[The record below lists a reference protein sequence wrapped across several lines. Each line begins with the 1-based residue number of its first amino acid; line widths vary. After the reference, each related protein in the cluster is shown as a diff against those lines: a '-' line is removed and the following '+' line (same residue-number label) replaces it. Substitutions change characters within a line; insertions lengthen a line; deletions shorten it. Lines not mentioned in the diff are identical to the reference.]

1 MTPSNHSRLLR
12 AAPILAL
19 ILLNLCFYW
28 KLVLTRQYSWFDT
41 PDMAYIEV
49 PRLQMQ
55 AKELQSSRFPFWD
68 PYLWAG
74 QPLIG
79 QTQPGPFF
87 PLNLLFMF
95 LPRKSAF
102 IQFSLLNAHYV
113 LLHFLASLF
122 LYLLLRDWGRSRAA
136 SVFGGA
142 LFSFAGFVG
151 AVPWL
156 DVLNGCLWAPLVF
169 LHTFRSLRNRRPFYH
184 AALSGLFLGLA
195 WLSGHHEI
203 PLLVTLT
210 LAATWLWQILRHRR
224 ALPLAAI
231 SLSIGFLIG
240 AAQILPTY
248 EFGRLSLR
256 WAGLPDPIGWKDLL
270 PYHVAT
276 SYSLPATALLRLF
289 WPLDPDP
296 AASTPFAGIAAL
308 SLAALG
314 LRAFWHDTR
323 LRWAAAVAAFGLLY
337 AFGAATPLHGLFYA
351 LVPTL
356 EKARVPARALHLLG
370 FGLAILA
377 AHGLDGLRQRASHAW
392 SLAIE
397 RATLAFA
404 AIILFSAAVLALA
417 LKSEWSH
424 GVLIAALAAA
434 ITSALL
440 AAWRYRKLEGIALCA
455 AFLAVAFCE
464 WYNVATP
471 HFPNQH
477 DTSRQ
482 HFLPNLTANQDIAH
496 FLRHESAENL
506 RQGRAPVRAAVNDN
520 DIPANFGDW
529 NAIEVLQGYVA
540 GVPANLV
547 RAGLHT
553 RQNHDLFGVTHWIGR
568 EKLWPDHELV
578 FTGATGI
585 KVWRNPTAQPRARMQ
600 AASVRYTRWSTDR
613 ITLQVDAPSPG
624 TLILADPYYPGW
636 QATIDGRKTPIREI
650 HQAARAIDVNAG
662 AHTVEFRFRPASV
675 YTGLALSA
683 LGLLA
688 IALSSR
694 LRPGPEA

>member
-1 MTPSNHSRLLR
+1 LTPSNHSRLLR

-19 ILLNLCFYW
+19 VLLNLCFYW
-28 KLVLTRQYSWFDT
+28 KLVLTHQYSWFDT

-55 AKELQSSRFPFWD
+55 AKEIQSSRFPFWD

-87 PLNLLFMF
+87 PLNLLFLL

-113 LLHFLASLF
+113 FLHFLASLF
-122 LYLLLRDWGRSRAA
+122 LYLLLRDWGRSRTA

-151 AVPWL
+151 AAPWL
-156 DVLNGCLWAPLVF
+156 DVLNGTLWAPLVF
-169 LHTFRSLRNRRPFYH
+169 LHAFRSLNNRRPHYH

-210 LAATWLWQILRHRR
+210 LAVTWAWQVLRDRR
-224 ALPLAAI
+224 VLLLAAI
-231 SLSIGFLIG
+231 SLTVGVLVG

-289 WPLDPDP
+289 WPLDTDP
-296 AASTPFAGIAAL
+296 SATTPFAGICAL

-314 LRAFWHDTR
+314 LRSFWHDAR

-337 AFGAATPLHGLFYA
+337 ALGAATPLHGLLYS

-356 EKARVPARALHLLG
+356 EKARVPARALHLVG

-377 AHGLDGLRQRASHAW
+377 AHGLDGLRLQ
-392 SLAIE
+392 LAPTWARRI
-397 RATLAFA
+397 RQSNLAFA
-404 AIILFSAAVLALA
+404 AAVFTSAAVLALI
-417 LKSEWSH
+417 LKPEWSH
-424 GVLIAALAAA
+424 SVLLAAFAAAATAALFTARHRLAPA
-434 ITSALL
+434 ALL
-440 AAWRYRKLEGIALCA
+440 A
-455 AFLAVAFCE
+455 LACCE
-464 WYNVATP
+464 WYNAAAP
-471 HFPNQH
+471 HFPNQY
-477 DTSRQ
+477 DPARQ

-506 RQGRAPVRAAVNDN
+506 RQGLAPIRAAVNDN

-540 GVPANLV
+540 GVPANLL
-547 RAGLHT
+547 RAELHT
-553 RQNHDLFGVTHWIGR
+553 RASHDQFGVTHWIGR
-568 EKLWPDHELV
+568 EKLWPDHQLV
-578 FTGATGI
+578 FTGASGI
-585 KVWRNPTAQPRARMQ
+585 RVWSNPTAQPRARMEG
-600 AASVRYTRWSTDR
+600 ATVRYKSWSTDR
-613 ITLQVDAPSPG
+613 VTLQVEATKAG
-624 TLILADPYYPGW
+624 TLILADPHYPGW
-636 QATIDGRKTPIREI
+636 QATVDGRETPIREVL
-650 HQAARAIDVNAG
+650 HAARAIDVPAG
-662 AHTVEFRFRPASV
+662 AHTVEFRFRPTSV
-675 YTGLALSA
+675 YTGLVLSA

-688 IALSSR
+688 AALAFR
-694 LRPGPEA
+694 VPQRRNAP